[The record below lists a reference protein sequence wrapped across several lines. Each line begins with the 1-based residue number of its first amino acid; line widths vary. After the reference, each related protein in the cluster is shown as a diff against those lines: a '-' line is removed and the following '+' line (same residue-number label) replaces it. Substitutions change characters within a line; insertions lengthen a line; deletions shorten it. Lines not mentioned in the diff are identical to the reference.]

1 MAADGT
7 AEERVWEGGYTPSQ
21 VRHAL
26 RYIVVAWVFGAA
38 FFAITTGPA
47 FASFL
52 KQYLQVDDL
61 RYGLIMAAGP
71 AASLFWFL
79 GSYVVERSGR
89 SKPLFMWFVTGHRL
103 LWLVLAATPLLLRYV
118 GREQAI
124 WLVVASIF
132 VSAAAASFGGV
143 GWWVWMSTIVP
154 RAIAGRYFGHRTRLG
169 LLSMLTT
176 MVIVSLL
183 VDRFHG
189 RGFVY
194 ASVFTV
200 AALCGAADILLF
212 IPVREAPRK
221 APPKRPSL
229 VEILIIPWREPS
241 FRLVSAYLAVS
252 VVSYSI
258 TGAFMFPFCFAP
270 IGEHGLGLT
279 VVQTTAMVV
288 VLPQLVTAW
297 CSPVWGR
304 VIDRYGT
311 KSALRAGSLAA
322 ITLPVWWML
331 LHRAGP
337 GYADRIWLLPL
348 STAFA
353 GLTVPGIDQ
362 ALAYMQLRE
371 FPVERRTAYTAAFQV
386 VVGMS
391 AVAGTTMG
399 GAMAKLFQANMAR
412 LPWQPAW
419 LSHYHL
425 VFGVSLVIRLAAFV
439 FLFARLPLPGR
450 VGAVE
455 VFRTVLVELFTRRRP
470 AAAA

>member
-7 AEERVWEGGYTPSQ
+7 VEERVWEGGYTPSQ

-26 RYIVVAWVFGAA
+26 RYIVLAWVFGAA

-52 KQYLQVDDL
+52 KQYLRVDDL

-118 GREQAI
+118 GRDQAI

-154 RAIAGRYFGHRTRLG
+154 RPIAGRYFGQRARLG

-176 MVIVSLL
+176 MVVVSLL

-194 ASVFTV
+194 AAVFTV

-212 IPVREAPRK
+212 LPVREAPRA
-221 APPKRPSL
+221 APRERPSL
-229 VEILIIPWREPS
+229 LDILVIPWRERT
-241 FRLVSAYLAVS
+241 FRIVAGYLATAVSAYA
-252 VVSYSI
+252 I

-270 IGEHGLGLT
+270 VSQRGLGLS

-297 CSPVWGR
+297 CSPAWGR
-304 VIDRYGT
+304 AIDRFGP

-337 GYADRIWLLPL
+337 GFGDLIWLLPL

-353 GLTVPGIDQ
+353 GLTVPGVDQ
-362 ALAYMQLRE
+362 ALFYMQLRE

-386 VVGMS
+386 VVGM
-391 AVAGTTMG
+391 AAMAGTSLG
-399 GAMAKLFQANMAR
+399 GVMANWFEANMSR

-425 VFGVSLVIRLAAFV
+425 VFGVSLLIRVAAFV
-439 FLFARLPLPGR
+439 FLFARLPLQGR

-455 VFRTVLVELFTRRRP
+455 VFRTVLVDLFTRRR
-470 AAAA
+470 A

>member
-1 MAADGT
+1 MAAVSGS
-7 AEERVWEGGYTPSQ
+7 AERVWDGGYTPSQ

-26 RYIVVAWVFGAA
+26 RFITLAWVFGAA

-89 SKPLFMWFVTGHRL
+89 AKPLFMWFVTGHRL
-103 LWLVLAATPLLLRYV
+103 LWLVPAATPLLLRFV
-118 GREQAI
+118 GRDGAI

-132 VSAAAASFGGV
+132 VSAAAGSFGGV

-154 RAIAGRYFGHRTRLG
+154 RPIAGRYFGHRARLG
-169 LLSMLTT
+169 LLSMLTS

-194 ASVFTV
+194 ASVFTA

-212 IPVREAPRK
+212 LPITEKPRQAPK
-221 APPKRPSL
+221 AQPTMA
-229 VEILIIPWREPS
+229 EILVIPWREPM
-241 FRLVSAYLAVS
+241 FRVVSAYLATAT
-252 VVSYSI
+252 VSYAI
-258 TGAFMFPFCFAP
+258 TGAFLFPFCFAP
-270 IGEHGLGLT
+270 VREHGLGLT

-288 VLPQLVTAW
+288 VLPQLMTAW
-297 CSPVWGR
+297 CSPTWGR
-304 VIDRYGT
+304 VIDAFGP
-311 KSALRAGSLAA
+311 KSALRAGAMAA
-322 ITLPVWWML
+322 ITLPLWWML
-331 LHRAGP
+331 LHRGGP
-337 GYADRIWLLPL
+337 GYSDWIWLLPV

-386 VVGMS
+386 VIGLS
-391 AVAGTTMG
+391 AMAGTSAG
-399 GAMAKLFQANMAR
+399 GVMAKWFQAHMTS

-425 VFGVSLVIRLAAFV
+425 VFGVALLIRLGAFV
-439 FLFARLPLPGR
+439 FLFARMPLQGR
-450 VGAVE
+450 VGAVQ
-455 VFRTVLVELFTRRRP
+455 VYRWVLHDLFSRRRQ
-470 AAAA
+470 AT